1 MQEEIPSLEKFNEEG
16 IALDVILPLR
26 FIDET
31 LDIEMVVEAEN
42 TTVSL
47 VMKRNSK
54 IICMPSFL
62 KNLQSRAALCE
73 TNFQV

>member
-1 MQEEIPSLEKFNEEG
+1 M
-16 IALDVILPLR
+16 LDVKLSLR

-42 TTVSL
+42 TTVSTI
-47 VMKRNSK
+47 MKGSSK
-54 IICMPSFL
+54 SYMLSLL

-73 TNFQV
+73 TYFHV